1 VVEIAKSALVA
12 SRGEAAASST
22 EATSDHHPHY
32 LNRELSRLDFFAR
45 VLALAEDRSLPVL
58 ERVKFFVHFSRN
70 LDEFFQIRVAGIKEQ
85 EAAGL
90 AITSP
95 EGATPTEQLKA
106 IRARVEMLTERADTL
121 FADQIRPKLASSGIR
136 IVDWD
141 ELKASQHAV
150 LRELFLTRIF
160 PVLTPLAVDPA
171 HPFPY
176 ISNLSLNLAV
186 VARDPGTRRLRFA
199 RVKVP
204 PLLPRFLKVSG
215 RRSFVPIEQVIAANL
230 DRLFPGMKIEG
241 WHLFRV
247 TRDADIDVEVDE
259 AEDLLDA
266 LRTEL
271 LRRRRS
277 PQAVRLEVNPTM
289 TRETRSLLQR
299 ELGLKAAEVSVVD
312 GLLGLGDLWSLTELK
327 QPPTEMRPLLPVT
340 QHRLAGSPAPDI
352 FAVLR
357 EGDVLVHH
365 PYDSFT
371 TSVEEF
377 VRQAAR
383 DPHVLAIKQTLYRT
397 SDEESPIVQ
406 ALIRAAEVGKQAVAL
421 VELQARFDE
430 EANIVWAGKLEQAGV
445 HVAYGVVGLKTHA
458 KAVLV
463 VREEAGTITRYCHVG
478 TGNYNPTTAKVYEDV
493 GLLSADPELT
503 RDVADLFNFLT
514 GYSYEHT
521 YGKALVAP
529 VSLRQRLL
537 TMIREEAEAP
547 DGRIVIKV
555 NNLIDPAII
564 DALYNASRAGAEIDL
579 IVRSMCSL
587 QAGVAGL
594 SEHIRVRSLVGRY
607 LEHSRI
613 FRFGSAARGARYYIG
628 SADLMERNLDR
639 RVECVVPVTDPALA
653 DRLEEI
659 LNVSLADDVL
669 AWELRPKGWRK
680 VPTEHGIDSQ
690 RRLHELAQER
700 ASEPK

>member
-1 VVEIAKSALVA
+1 VVEIAKSGREA
-12 SRGEAAASST
+12 SRSGVAASSE
-22 EATSDHHPHY
+22 EATAEHPHY

-106 IRARVEMLTERADTL
+106 IRARVETLTERAGTL
-121 FADQIRPKLASSGIR
+121 FAEQIRPKLASSGIR

-141 ELKASQHAV
+141 ELKASQHAE
-150 LRELFLTRIF
+150 LREVFLARIF

-186 VARDPGTRRLRFA
+186 VARDPETKRLRFA

-204 PLLPRFLKVSG
+204 PLLPRFLKISG

-230 DRLFPGMKIEG
+230 DRLFPGMKIES
-241 WHLFRV
+241 WHVFRV
-247 TRDADIDVEVDE
+247 TRDADIDIEVDE

-277 PQAVRLEVNPTM
+277 PQAVRLEVNPTI

-299 ELGLKAAEVSVVD
+299 ELGLKAADVSTVD
-312 GLLGLGDLWSLTELK
+312 GLLGLGDLWSLTDLK
-327 QPPTEMRPLLPVT
+327 PQPLEARPMPPVT

-357 EGDVLVHH
+357 EGDILVHH

-383 DPHVLAIKQTLYRT
+383 DPQVLAIKQTLYRT

-406 ALIRAAEVGKQAVAL
+406 ALIRAAEAGKQAAAL

-458 KAVLV
+458 KCVLV

-493 GLLSADPELT
+493 GLLSADPGLT

-514 GYSYEHT
+514 GYSYQHT
-521 YGKALVAP
+521 YGTALVAP

-537 TMIREEAEAP
+537 KLIRAEAEAP
-547 DGRIVIKV
+547 DGKIVIKV
-555 NNLIDPAII
+555 NNLIDPEVI
-564 DALYNASRAGAEIDL
+564 DALYGASQAGAEIDL
-579 IVRSMCSL
+579 IVRSMCSI
-587 QAGVAGL
+587 QPGVAGL
-594 SEHIRVRSLVGRY
+594 SEHIRVRSIVGRY

-613 FRFGSAARGARYYIG
+613 FRFGSDERGARYFIG

-639 RVECVVPVTDPALA
+639 RVELVAPVAEAALT

-680 VPTEHGIDSQ
+680 VPTEQGIDSQ
-690 RRLHELAQER
+690 VRLHELALER
-700 ASEPK
+700 AAEPA

>member
-1 VVEIAKSALVA
+1 MVEIAKSAKAALSSAVA
-12 SRGEAAASST
+12 PSETPTG
-22 EATSDHHPHY
+22 HPLY

-45 VLALAEDRSLPVL
+45 VLALAEDRSLDVL
-58 ERVKFFVHFSRN
+58 ERVKFVVHFSRN
-70 LDEFFQIRVAGIKEQ
+70 LDEFFQIRVAGLKEQ
-85 EAAGL
+85 SAAGL
-90 AITSP
+90 ALTSP
-95 EGATPTEQLKA
+95 DGATPAEQLKA
-106 IRARVEMLTERADTL
+106 IRARVAALTDRASTL
-121 FADQIRPKLASSGIR
+121 FAEQIRPKLASSGIR

-141 ELKASQHAV
+141 ELKPGQREEM
-150 LRELFLTRIF
+150 RELFLARIF

-186 VARDPGTRRLRFA
+186 VARDPETRRQRFA

-204 PLLPRFLKVSG
+204 PLLPRFLKLSG

-230 DRLFPGMKIEG
+230 DRLFPGMKIES
-241 WHLFRV
+241 WDVFRV
-247 TRDADIDVEVDE
+247 TRDADIDIEVDE

-299 ELGLKAAEVSVVD
+299 ELGLKAADVSIVE

-327 QPPTEMRPLLPVT
+327 HRPLEATPRLPVT
-340 QHRLAGSPAPDI
+340 QYRLAGSPAPDI

-365 PYDSFT
+365 PYDSFS

-377 VRQAAR
+377 VRQAAH
-383 DPHVLAIKQTLYRT
+383 DPQVLAIKLTLYRT

-406 ALIRAAEVGKQAVAL
+406 ALIRAAEAGKQAVAL

-430 EANIVWAGKLEQAGV
+430 EANIAWAGKLEQAGV

-458 KAVLV
+458 KCVLV
-463 VREEAGTITRYCHVG
+463 VREEAGTMTRYCHVG

-503 RDVADLFNFLT
+503 RDIADLFNFLT
-514 GYSYEHT
+514 GYSYQHS

-529 VSLRQRLL
+529 VSLRERLL

-555 NNLIDPAII
+555 NNLIDPEVI
-564 DALYNASRAGAEIDL
+564 DALYEASRAGAEIDL

-613 FRFGSAARGARYYIG
+613 FRFGSLERGARYYIG

-639 RVECVVPVTDPALA
+639 RVECVAPVTDAALA
-653 DRLEEI
+653 ARLEEI
-659 LNVSLADDVL
+659 LSVSLEDDVL

-680 VPTEHGIDSQ
+680 VPTERGIDSQ
-690 RRLHELAQER
+690 RRLHELAQQR
-700 ASEPK
+700 AAEPT